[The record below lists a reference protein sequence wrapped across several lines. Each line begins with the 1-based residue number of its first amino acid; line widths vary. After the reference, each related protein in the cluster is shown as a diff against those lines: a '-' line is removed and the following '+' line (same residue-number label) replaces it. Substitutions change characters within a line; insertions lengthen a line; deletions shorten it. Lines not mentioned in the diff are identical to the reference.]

1 MAQMLGKP
9 VPQVSVVDLDTAVD
23 YVDFIKNSIKN
34 IITSENEFNIDNSE
48 IQSRMKSVLGI

>member
-1 MAQMLGKP
+1 MLGKP

-34 IITSENEFNIDNSE
+34 IIASENEFNIDNSE